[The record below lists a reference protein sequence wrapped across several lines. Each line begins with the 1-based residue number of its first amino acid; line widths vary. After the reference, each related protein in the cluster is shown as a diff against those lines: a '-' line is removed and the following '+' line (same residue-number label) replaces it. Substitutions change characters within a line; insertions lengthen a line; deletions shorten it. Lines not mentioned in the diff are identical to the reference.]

1 MPRPKRMF
9 IGVEGEHTIG
19 LAGAAGLRGDLDNA
33 FRMFDPDMRFS
44 DGSSGGIGTINL
56 QDKGII
62 NDNFA
67 DKSLNASKLEP
78 ECRDKLARVVSPI
91 SPIVNPKDSS
101 VQLFKKSGVFQKNE
115 WPRKTEEIPLF
126 IKSRAFMPSGER
138 EYYSRFIQNI
148 QVKLSISRIMGFGGV
163 YEPVPPPGL
172 PPVPI
177 QPEPLSFA
185 CRVVV
190 LYPKSGGVKHV
201 VWENSTLDDRP
212 KSGNV
217 SFNPFDHIPFN
228 EDATFQIIMERPD
241 PSDFGPFSGQLS
253 MYLDEFSVAVNKTLI
268 TVPMGSDV

>member
-33 FRMFDPDMRFS
+33 FRMFDPDARFS

-56 QDKGII
+56 QDKVII
-62 NDNFA
+62 NDKFA
-67 DKSLNASKLEP
+67 DKSLDASKLAP
-78 ECRDKLARVVSPI
+78 EYEGKLVRVV

-101 VQLFKKSGVFQKNE
+101 VQLFKKSGTFYGNE

-148 QVKLSISRIMGFGGV
+148 QVKLSISRILRWEPFIGGELV
-163 YEPVPPPGL
+163 
-172 PPVPI
+172 
-177 QPEPLSFA
+177 SFS

-190 LYPKSGGVKHV
+190 LYPKSGEVKHV
-201 VWENSTLDDRP
+201 VWENSTVDDRP
-212 KSGNV
+212 KSGTV
-217 SFNPFDHIPFN
+217 SFNPFAHIPFS
-228 EDATFQIIMERPD
+228 EEATFQIIIERPD
-241 PSDFGPFSGQLS
+241 ISDRNFWI
-253 MYLDEFSVAVNKTLI
+253 YLDEFSVAVNKTLI
-268 TVPMGSDV
+268 AVPMGSDV

>member
-9 IGVEGEHTIG
+9 IGSEGEHTIG

-56 QDKGII
+56 QDKVII
-62 NDNFA
+62 NDKFA
-67 DKSLNASKLEP
+67 DKSLDASKLAP
-78 ECRDKLARVVSPI
+78 EYEGKLVRVV

-101 VQLFKKSGVFQKNE
+101 VQLFEGSGVFPGYE

-126 IKSRAFMPSGER
+126 IKSRAVMPSGER

-148 QVKLSISRIMGFGGV
+148 QVKISISRIVIWAPG
-163 YEPVPPPGL
+163 YEPVK
-172 PPVPI
+172 
-177 QPEPLSFA
+177 FA

-190 LYPKSGGVKHV
+190 LYPKSGEEKHV
-201 VWENSTLDDRP
+201 VWENSTVDYNP
-212 KSGNV
+212 KSGIV

-228 EDATFQIIMERPD
+228 EEATFQIIIEKPD
-241 PSDFGPFSGQLS
+241 PSDWDVIPERLG
-253 MYLDEFSVAVNKTLI
+253 MYLDEFSVAVNKTLLAI
-268 TVPMGSDV
+268 PMGSDV

>member
-9 IGVEGEHTIG
+9 IGSEGEHTIG

-33 FRMFDPDMRFS
+33 FRMFDPVMRFS
-44 DGSSGGIGTINL
+44 DGSSGGIGAINL

-67 DKSLNASKLEP
+67 DKSLDASKLEP
-78 ECRDKLARVVSPI
+78 EYEGKLVRVV

-101 VQLFKKSGVFQKNE
+101 VQLFKKSGVFPDYE
-115 WPRKTEEIPLF
+115 WPRETEEIPLF
-126 IKSRAFMPSGER
+126 IKSRAVMPSGER

-148 QVKLSISRIMGFGGV
+148 QVKLSISGIMGFGSGV
-163 YEPVPPPGL
+163 GS
-172 PPVPI
+172 PPVPV
-177 QPEPLSFA
+177 SFS

-201 VWENSTLDDRP
+201 VWENSTVDKNP

-217 SFNPFDHIPFN
+217 RFNPFDHIPFN
-228 EDATFQIIMERPD
+228 EEATFQIIIEKPD
-241 PSDFGPFSGQLS
+241 PSDWGPSPGRLN
-253 MYLDEFSVAVNKTLI
+253 MHLDEFSVAVNKTLLA
-268 TVPMGSDV
+268 VPMGSDV

>member
-1 MPRPKRMF
+1 MF

-33 FRMFDPDMRFS
+33 FRMFDPDARFS

-67 DKSLNASKLEP
+67 DKSLDASKLEP
-78 ECRDKLARVVSPI
+78 EYEGKLVRVV

-101 VQLFKKSGVFQKNE
+101 VQLFKKSGVFSGDA

-148 QVKLSISRIMGFGGV
+148 QVKLSISKIFMPILG
-163 YEPVPPPGL
+163 PGAGD
-172 PPVPI
+172 VRF
-177 QPEPLSFA
+177 S
-185 CRVVV
+185 CRVAV
-190 LYPKSGGVKHV
+190 LYPKSGEEKHV
-201 VWENSTLDDRP
+201 VWENSTVDKNP

-217 SFNPFDHIPFN
+217 SFNPFDHIPFS
-228 EDATFQIIMERPD
+228 EEATFQIIIERPD
-241 PSDFGPFSGQLS
+241 ISDWDYLID
-253 MYLDEFSVAVNKTLI
+253 LDEFSVAVNKTLI
-268 TVPMGSDV
+268 AVPMGSDA

>member
-33 FRMFDPDMRFS
+33 FRMFDPVMRFS
-44 DGSSGGIGTINL
+44 DGSSGGIGAINL

-126 IKSRAFMPSGER
+126 IKSRAVMPSGER

-148 QVKLSISRIMGFGGV
+148 QVKLSISGIMGFGSGV
-163 YEPVPPPGL
+163 GS
-172 PPVPI
+172 PPVPV
-177 QPEPLSFA
+177 SFS

-268 TVPMGSDV
+268 TVSMGSDV

>member
-1 MPRPKRMF
+1 MPRSKRMF
-9 IGVEGEHTIG
+9 IGTEGEHTIG

-33 FRMFDPDMRFS
+33 FRMFDPDARFS

-67 DKSLNASKLEP
+67 DKSLDASKLEP
-78 ECRDKLARVVSPI
+78 EYEDKLVRVV

-126 IKSRAFMPSGER
+126 VKSRAFMPSGER

-148 QVKLSISRIMGFGGV
+148 QVKLSISKVWLLGLD
-163 YEPVPPPGL
+163 PV
-172 PPVPI
+172 
-177 QPEPLSFA
+177 SFT
-185 CRVVV
+185 CRVAV
-190 LYPKSGGVKHV
+190 LYPKSGEEKHV
-201 VWENSTLDDRP
+201 VWEDRTVDDRP
-212 KSGNV
+212 KSGIV

-228 EDATFQIIMERPD
+228 EEATFQIIIEKPD
-241 PSDFGPFSGQLS
+241 VSDWGVSPTRVTI
-253 MYLDEFSVAVNKTLI
+253 YLDEFSVAVNKTLI

>member
-9 IGVEGEHTIG
+9 IGSEGEHTIG

-67 DKSLNASKLEP
+67 DKSLDASKLAP
-78 ECRDKLARVVSPI
+78 EYEGKLVRAV

-101 VQLFKKSGVFQKNE
+101 VQLFNKSGVFPGDV
-115 WPRKTEEIPLF
+115 WPRERETEEIPLF
-126 IKSRAFMPSGER
+126 IKSRAVMPSGGR

-148 QVKLSISRIMGFGGV
+148 QVKFSIPRV
-163 YEPVPPPGL
+163 WLLGL
-172 PPVPI
+172 GRVK
-177 QPEPLSFA
+177 FA

-190 LYPKSGGVKHV
+190 LYPKSGEEKHV
-201 VWENSTLDDRP
+201 VWEDSTVDKNP
-212 KSGNV
+212 KSGIV

-228 EDATFQIIMERPD
+228 EEATFQIIIEKPD
-241 PSDFGPFSGQLS
+241 VSDWGVSPTRVTI
-253 MYLDEFSVAVNKTLI
+253 YLDEFSVAVNKTLI

>member
-56 QDKGII
+56 QDNVI
-62 NDNFA
+62 NNDKFA
-67 DKSLNASKLEP
+67 DKSLDASKLAP
-78 ECRDKLARVVSPI
+78 EYEGKLVRAVY
-91 SPIVNPKDSS
+91 PIVNPKDSS
-101 VQLFKKSGVFQKNE
+101 VQLFKRSGAFSGAG

-148 QVKLSISRIMGFGGV
+148 QVKLSISGILHLPSDM
-163 YEPVPPPGL
+163 PVRF
-172 PPVPI
+172 
-177 QPEPLSFA
+177 S

-190 LYPKSGGVKHV
+190 LYPKSGEVKHV
-201 VWENSTLDDRP
+201 VWENSTVDDKP
-212 KSGNV
+212 KSGIV
-217 SFNPFDHIPFN
+217 SFNPFDHIPFS
-228 EDATFQIIMERPD
+228 EEATFQIIVEKPD
-241 PSDFGPFSGQLS
+241 ISDWTVAIL
-253 MYLDEFSVAVNKTLI
+253 LDEFSVAVNKTLI
-268 TVPMGSDV
+268 AVPMGSDV

>member
-9 IGVEGEHTIG
+9 IGSEGEHTIG

-78 ECRDKLARVVSPI
+78 ECGDKLARVVNPI

-126 IKSRAFMPSGER
+126 VKSRAFMPSGER

-148 QVKLSISRIMGFGGV
+148 KVKLSISGIMGFGGV
-163 YEPVPPPGL
+163 YELAPVPVPPP
-172 PPVPI
+172 VPL
-177 QPEPLSFA
+177 PEPVSFS

-201 VWENSTLDDRP
+201 VWENSTVDDRP

-241 PSDFGPFSGQLS
+241 PSDWGPFSGQLS